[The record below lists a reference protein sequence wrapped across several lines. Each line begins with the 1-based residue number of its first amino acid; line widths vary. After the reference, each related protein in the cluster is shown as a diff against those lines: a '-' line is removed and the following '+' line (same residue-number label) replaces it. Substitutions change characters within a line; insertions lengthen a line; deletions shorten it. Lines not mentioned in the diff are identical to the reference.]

1 MSQSK
6 LNILETKTQKITLTD
21 GSRLMIEG
29 LAQAGVDTFV
39 AYPITPSNWMYK
51 YGKERFPQFY
61 AAPDEITT
69 LQWMAGLAAT
79 GRFVATSSA
88 FPGIALMVES
98 INMAY
103 AMELPMVI
111 IITQRLGPSTGSAT
125 TGAQGD
131 LAILNGIISGGFP
144 IPVVS
149 PSNFEDAWDLSA
161 KAAEIAIKF
170 RTPVFLLTSKEMVM
184 YQKSFDLNTLKP
196 IQKIDRTL
204 PEIKGDY
211 KPYKADESMVPP
223 LVTLGNEK
231 HLTRI
236 TASTHDEEANIRK
249 NDPKALANTQRLQD
263 KFIKRID
270 ELTIYD
276 LDHQEG
282 ADKLLVTWG
291 ITADAVRDAIAKL
304 KSEGIKVDLLVVKA
318 LLPVSPKIYE
328 IIDQYDE
335 IIIAEENI
343 TGQYKEILFGSRP
356 IDKIKQVNKMGNM
369 ITPEEIISIIKK

>member
-1 MSQSK
+1 M
-6 LNILETKTQKITLTD
+6 KTIEKKNTLID
-21 GSRLMIEG
+21 GSKLMIEA

-69 LQWMAGLAAT
+69 FQWMAGMAAA
-79 GRFVATSSA
+79 GRLPATSSA

-103 AMELPMVI
+103 AMELPLVI

-144 IPVVS
+144 VPVFS
-149 PSNFEDAWDLSA
+149 PSNFEDAWELSA
-161 KAAEIAIKF
+161 KAVETAVKF

-184 YQKSFDLNTLKP
+184 YQKSFDISRLKP
-196 IQKIDRTL
+196 IDKVVRNR

-211 KPYKADESMVPP
+211 LPYKADDSLVPP
-223 LVTLGNEK
+223 FIPLGDDE
-231 HLTRI
+231 HMVRI
-236 TASTHDEEANIRK
+236 TASTHDEAANIRK
-249 NDPKALANTQRLQD
+249 NDPEALANTRRLRD
-263 KFIKRID
+263 KFINRID

-276 LDHQEG
+276 LDRQTG
-282 ADKLLVTWG
+282 SDKLLVTWG
-291 ITADAVRDAIAKL
+291 ITADSARDALNQLRAQG
-304 KSEGIKVDLLVVKA
+304 EKVDLLVVKS
-318 LLPVSPKIYE
+318 LLPVSPEIYKIMDNYKE
-328 IIDQYDE
+328 V
-335 IIIAEENI
+335 IIAEENL
-343 TGQYKEILFGSRP
+343 TGQLKEILFGIRP
-356 IDKIKQVNKMGNM
+356 LSHIKQVNKMGHM
-369 ITPEEIISIIKK
+369 ITPGEIVEAVL

>member
-1 MSQSK
+1 
-6 LNILETKTQKITLTD
+6 
-21 GSRLMIEG
+21 
-29 LAQAGVDTFV
+29 
-39 AYPITPSNWMYK
+39 MYK

-61 AAPDEITT
+61 AAPDEIST

-149 PSNFEDAWDLSA
+149 PSNFEDAWELSA

-196 IQKIDRTL
+196 IQKVDRTL

-223 LVTLGNEK
+223 LVTLGNEE

-236 TASTHDEEANIRK
+236 TASTHDENANIRK
-249 NDPKALANTQRLQD
+249 NDPEALANTQRLQD

-276 LDHQEG
+276 LDHQED
-282 ADKLLVTWG
+282 AHKLLVTWG
-291 ITADAVRDAIAKL
+291 ITADAARDAVAKL
-304 KSEGIKVDLLVVKA
+304 RTEGDKIDLLVVKA
-318 LLPVSPKIYE
+318 LLPVSPKIYK

-335 IIIAEENI
+335 VIIAEENI

-369 ITPEEIISIIKK
+369 ITPDEIISIVRL